1 MYKQKAKNNPLLV
14 VFNKKEG
21 LLVYWQYVIYDFFR
35 NFRITTGAERFR

>member
-21 LLVYWQYVIYDFFR
+21 LLVYWQYVIYDFFQKFSD
-35 NFRITTGAERFR
+35 NNGDERFR